1 MVKLR
6 SAYDYAFGINPSVAP
21 MVILS
26 GSPAGTGVSFTVQ
39 LGEVTLAD
47 GTVLTIP
54 LSTSNPI
61 IMGIGTNAET
71 VTPSAV
77 TNPTPGA
84 PGTASFTATTSNPHL
99 AGDFIASGSVGVGEA
114 VAAAHQAGGGVVVV
128 DSNFVQAGGTNSSI
142 TGVKGF
148 TNVSIVDARGTVSG
162 SAFSYK
168 AASNGSNY
176 AATTVSWY

>member
-6 SAYDYAFGINPSVAP
+6 SAYDYAFGVNPNVAP
-21 MVILS
+21 MVLLS
-26 GSPAGTGVSFTVQ
+26 GSNSGTGVSFTVQ
-39 LGEVTLAD
+39 LGQVVLAD

-61 IMGIGTNAET
+61 ILGIGSNAET

-77 TNPTPGA
+77 SNPTPGV
-84 PGTASFTATTSNPHL
+84 PGTCTFTATTTNNHL
-99 AGDFIASGSVGVGEA
+99 AGDFITSGSVGVGEA
-114 VAAAHQAGGGVVVV
+114 VAMAHAAGGGVVMV

-142 TGVKGF
+142 TAVKGY

-162 SAFSYK
+162 SAFSYRVT
-168 AASNGSNY
+168 SNGNAYS
-176 AATTVSWY
+176 ASAVSWY